1 MPSAL
6 FLTTVVKFILVLAT
20 TLLGL
25 VAVTFF
31 IGRVVPIDPV
41 LAIVGDRAPATCL
54 RARPAGTRPRPSARR
69 AVRHLR
75 EESRDRRFRQF
86 GAHHQSGDDRH
97 RQRLSGDAR
106 TRDARHLASA
116 WCSASRSAS
125 SPPSNAAR
133 LIDQFVRLLGL
144 VGYSVPI
151 FWLGLMGLLLFYAK
165 LGWVEGPGRLDVTY
179 SYMYTPVTGIVLLDT
194 LMQGQMDAFWNAL
207 SHILLPAC
215 LLGYFSLAY
224 ISRMTRS
231 FMLNE
236 LAQEYVIAARVKGLS
251 EMRVIWRHALRNA
264 AVPLVTVIALS
275 YANLL
280 EGSVLDRD
288 GLRLAWARPIHHQL
302 AAERRHERGARRNA
316 RDRNGLRAAQP
327 RLRPP
332 LPPARSE
339 DPLMAGAPLVSQPDR
354 RPRLAALAGAAFAL
368 AGAARP
374 LLSRLA
380 RLLPQSARGAS
391 ASSRRPA

>member
-1 MPSAL
+1 MVSAVVNGGGGHVGAL
-6 FLTTVVKFILVLAT
+6 RSFLKNAAQFVLVLAT

-41 LAIVGDRAPATCL
+41 IAVVGDRAPAHVYERVRQEL
-54 RARPAGTRPRPSARR
+54 GLDRPLVEQFVIYVKKAATGDFGNSVLTTNPVMTDIANTFPATLELATLGTLIGVIVGIPLGVLA
-69 AVRHLR
+69 AVKR
-75 EESRDRRFRQF
+75 
-86 GAHHQSGDDRH
+86 G
-97 RQRLSGDAR
+97 
-106 TRDARHLASA
+106 T
-116 WCSASRSAS
+116 
-125 SPPSNAAR
+125 
-133 LIDQFVRLLGL
+133 LIDQFVRVIGL

-165 LGWVEGPGRLDVTY
+165 LGWVAGPGRIDVTY
-179 SYMYTPVTGIVLLDT
+179 SYLYTPVTGIVLIDT
-194 LMQGQMDAFWNAL
+194 AMQGQWDAFWDAV
-207 SHILLPAC
+207 SHIILPAC

-280 EGSVLDRD
+280 EGSVLTETVFAWP
-288 GLRLAWARPIHHQL
+288 GLGQYITNSLQ
-302 AAERRHERGARRNA
+302 NA
-316 RDRNGLRAAQP
+316 DMNAVLGGTLVIGTVFV
-327 RLRPP
+327 L
-332 LPPARSE
+332 LN
-339 DPLMAGAPLVSQPDR
+339 LVSD
-354 RPRLAALAGAAFAL
+354 
-368 AGAARP
+368 
-374 LLSRLA
+374 LLY
-380 RLLPQSARGAS
+380 RLLDPRT
-391 ASSRRPA
+391 R